1 MMTLSQ
7 AETAIYSRIGTFNYA
22 GLDKANIR
30 IPNQPGNFDPP
41 NDKPWCRSSIQYA
54 DSKIV
59 GIGNVPCKRNY
70 GIIQI
75 QCFIP
80 KGTGTLGMT
89 GLCDAW
95 DSHLQSFQSSHLEI
109 YKVHAPQS
117 IDDNDFYA
125 KVIRAEFSVN

>member
-1 MMTLSQ
+1 MNLTQ
-7 AETAIYSRIGTFNYA
+7 AEQAIYGRIGTFNYT

-30 IPNQPGNFDPP
+30 IENQKGVFTAPT
-41 NDKPWCRSSIQYA
+41 DKPWCRASIQYA
-54 DSKIV
+54 DSQIV
-59 GIGNVPCKRNY
+59 GVGNGPCKRNY

-89 GLCDAW
+89 SLCDAW

-125 KVIRAEFSVN
+125 KLIRAEFQVN